1 MPCFINLKYI
11 VHQNKKKIMLQIM
24 NSLPGVKDE
33 REDISEEKKKLYNK
47 NVSGYGRLKPK
58 ARPDFVHATGCVCEC
73 VCECVCVCV
82 CEGEGVCVRVCVR
95 VGVCVCEG
103 VCVCVCDELERLLVA
118 M

>member
-58 ARPDFVHATGCVCEC
+58 ARPDDVPASGCVCEKVC
-73 VCECVCVCV
+73 VRVCVGGCVCVCV
-82 CEGEGVCVRVCVR
+82 CV
-95 VGVCVCEG
+95 
-103 VCVCVCDELERLLVA
+103 
-118 M
+118 